1 MTNLSIEEKRA
12 LEEVF
17 IVLDE
22 RKSKKIES
30 IKKYLMF
37 YKYMRMFSGK
47 KLLAIRG

>member
-22 RKSKKIES
+22 RKNKKIES

-37 YKYMRMFSGK
+37 YKCMKIFSVK
-47 KLLAIRG
+47 KLLPVRG

>member
-1 MTNLSIEEKRA
+1 MTNLSISEKRA

-37 YKYMRMFSGK
+37 YKHIKMFSPK
-47 KLLAIRG
+47 MLLARR